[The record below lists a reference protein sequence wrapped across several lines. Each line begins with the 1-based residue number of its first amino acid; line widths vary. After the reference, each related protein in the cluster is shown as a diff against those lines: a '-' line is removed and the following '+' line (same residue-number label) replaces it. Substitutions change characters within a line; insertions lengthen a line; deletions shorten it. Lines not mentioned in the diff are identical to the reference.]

1 MVLFLLFLT
10 ARGPAAW
17 ASRRRAPAVES
28 PDSRGFMP
36 TYEYECSSCGN
47 AFEAF
52 QSITADPIRKC
63 PKCGK
68 KVQRLIG
75 SGGAILFRGSG
86 FYATD
91 YRSKEYRDRAE
102 KDNARKDKTGA
113 SSSKN
118 GTGDSDKSKKKKD
131 A

>member
-1 MVLFLLFLT
+1 
-10 ARGPAAW
+10 
-17 ASRRRAPAVES
+17 
-28 PDSRGFMP
+28 MP